1 MLEIDMIKFAPL
13 LIGSAL
19 VVAGCDSQEDQ
30 VEDRIEA
37 QAEQSAQESGD
48 TPVALGLTERQLLDA
63 EILAADGSELGDV
76 EAVTKDASGNA
87 TELLLEV
94 EDSDP
99 DRYVTIPIDG
109 LTVTTRGNDT
119 DLSSEM
125 TMEDIGSL
133 PDAQI
138 Q

>member
-1 MLEIDMIKFAPL
+1 MNKFAPFFL
-13 LIGSAL
+13 GSAL
-19 VVAGCDSQEDQ
+19 LLSACNDQEDQ
-30 VEDRIEA
+30 VEDRIEE
-37 QAEQSAQESGD
+37 QAEQSAQDSGD

-63 EILAADGSELGDV
+63 EILAADGTELGDV
-76 EAVTKDASGNA
+76 EAVTKDADGNA
-87 TELLLEV
+87 TDLLIEV

-99 DRYVTIPIDG
+99 DRYVTIPIEG
-109 LTVTTRGNDT
+109 LTVTTRDNDT